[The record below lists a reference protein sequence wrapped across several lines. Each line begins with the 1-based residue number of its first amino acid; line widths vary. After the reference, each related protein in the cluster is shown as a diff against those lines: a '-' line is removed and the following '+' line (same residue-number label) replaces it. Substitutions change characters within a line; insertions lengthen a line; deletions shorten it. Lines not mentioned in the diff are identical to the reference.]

1 MYFLLVQSRDNV
13 YKYAHNIL
21 FVFMFNYAHADDLDL
36 YTLSLYCTVSTS
48 ALEQKAVSI
57 QQTKILN
64 LVGTCY

>member
-1 MYFLLVQSRDNV
+1 M

-64 LVGTCY
+64 FGRDMLLGISLSIS